1 MPGNRSSF
9 NMLMLCQDTTEH
21 VLSWLT
27 GEINWPWINQKMLS
41 AASYTA
47 CVSLIC
53 KALNKRYVE
62 RCRQLYLI
70 QSPML
75 ARIGSYLTGCPDGCY
90 MLKSKANALAAWP
103 LYRTCTVSRTTLD
116 DHFTTLSTCCME
128 DLEFA
133 LTGVY
138 PDSDSSMTD

>member
-1 MPGNRSSF
+1 
-9 NMLMLCQDTTEH
+9 MLMLCQDTSEH

-27 GEINWPWINQKMLS
+27 GEISWPWTNNKMLLR
-41 AASYTA
+41 AASSTGRI
-47 CVSLIC
+47 SMIC

-62 RCRQLYLI
+62 RWKQLYLT
-70 QSPML
+70 QSSTL

-90 MLKSKANALAAWP
+90 MLHCKANALAAWP
-103 LYRTCTVSRTTLD
+103 LYRTCTVSRETLN

-138 PDSDSSMTD
+138 PDSD

>member
-1 MPGNRSSF
+1 
-9 NMLMLCQDTTEH
+9 MLMLCQDTSEH

-27 GEINWPWINQKMLS
+27 GEISWPWTNNKMLLR
-41 AASYTA
+41 AASSTGRI
-47 CVSLIC
+47 SMIC

-62 RCRQLYLI
+62 RWKRLYLT
-70 QSPML
+70 QSSML

-90 MLKSKANALAAWP
+90 MLHCKANALAAWP
-103 LYRTCTVSRTTLD
+103 LYRTCTVSRATLD

-138 PDSDSSMTD
+138 PDSD